1 MSKIDLKN
9 YFETNL
15 KALEEFKYLKE
26 YYDHN
31 LHLIKKRDG
40 QTLDKLGDKLLQIII
55 VFEGDFKIEEN
66 VLNFLLEIIQAFV
79 DNVKEKIG
87 YIILLNPILEYLINV
102 YKIQNENKGTVE
114 EKKELFIKEKDSL
127 LFKLDSI
134 LEKNFMK
141 VKYAPYLIELIELY
155 NEDNPSDQID
165 KFWIYSFV
173 KGNQDIFDKISKFYN
188 VEKIDLKNLNEQL
201 ELIKTN
207 KNKSKSNNDNNN
219 NNNND
224 NGK

>member
-1 MSKIDLKN
+1 MSNKIDLKT
-9 YFETNL
+9 YFESNL
-15 KALEEFKYLKE
+15 KSLEEFKYLKE

-40 QTLDKLGDKLLQIII
+40 QVLDKLGEKLLQIIV
-55 VFEGDFKIEEN
+55 VFEGDFKIDEN
-66 VLNFLLEIIQAFV
+66 VFNFLLEIIQAFI

-102 YKIQNENKGTVE
+102 YKIQNENKGNEE
-114 EKKELFIKEKDSL
+114 EKKELFSKEKDSL

-173 KGNQDIFDKISKFYN
+173 KGNQDIFDKISKFYK

-201 ELIKTN
+201 QVIKNN
-207 KNKSKSNNDNNN
+207 KNINDNNN
-219 NNNND
+219 NNNDND
-224 NGK
+224 K